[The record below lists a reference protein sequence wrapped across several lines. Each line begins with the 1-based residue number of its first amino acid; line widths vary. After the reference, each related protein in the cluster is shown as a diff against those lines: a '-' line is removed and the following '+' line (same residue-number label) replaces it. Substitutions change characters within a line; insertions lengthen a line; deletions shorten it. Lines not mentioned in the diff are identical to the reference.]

1 MNGYGG
7 VMSFVIRG
15 GLDSALAFMGRL
27 RLFTQA
33 VSLGG
38 IEALA
43 MHAATT
49 WSGTLTEEQTR
60 SSGIDPGL
68 VRLSV
73 GLEDPNDLVADLAQA
88 LELR

>member
-1 MNGYGG
+1 
-7 VMSFVIRG
+7 
-15 GLDSALAFMGRL
+15 
-27 RLFTQA
+27 
-33 VSLGG
+33 
-38 IEALA
+38 

>member
-1 MNGYGG
+1 MRGFGG
-7 VMSFVIRG
+7 VLSFALHG
-15 GLDSALAFMGRL
+15 GQAAALDVMENL

-49 WSGTLTEEQTR
+49 WAGTLTQEQLHST
-60 SSGIDPGL
+60 GVDPSL
-68 VRLSV
+68 IRVSV
-73 GLEDPNDLVADLAQA
+73 GLEEPDDLIADLGQA
-88 LELR
+88 LGS